1 MNGVLLLGVETGDA
15 PADELTGELAAVF
28 GESFAPQA
36 ELAAVQ
42 TAALAATPADE
53 WAPIADGTPV
63 LVIQGADDR
72 VTPADNGAALQATAP
87 GLVSVK
93 GVEGAGH
100 FFALTHPG
108 ETSWFI
114 EDYLDWD

>member
-1 MNGVLLLGVETGDA
+1 VSSSAGA
-15 PADELTGELAAVF
+15 SPVF
-28 GESFAPQA
+28 
-36 ELAAVQ
+36 
-42 TAALAATPADE
+42 
-53 WAPIADGTPV
+53 
-63 LVIQGADDR
+63 QGADDR